1 MAALLKLKVTNWSSG
16 SPVVGIVDFEKA
28 REFLDFN
35 PNVSV
40 KVEGEVLV
48 AYDELVRMAR
58 QERFQGREFLEV
70 EIMPLISGG

>member
-1 MAALLKLKVTNWSSG
+1 MALPKLKVTNWSSG
-16 SPVVGIVDFEKA
+16 SPVEEMVDFEKA

-35 PNVSV
+35 PSVSV

-48 AYDELVRMAR
+48 AYDELVRLAR
-58 QERFQGREFLEV
+58 REHFQGREYLEV